1 MAGRNLRHRHFG
13 NRLEHAGALHDAG
26 EHAGG
31 KQDAGHGQ
39 GGFRM
44 GVDAGALGVH
54 VRVIDAQRRHGAE
67 HEHHHRIDPAG
78 DHHHHHQHGEDQVDP
93 EQPWATQ
100 LDVVVAEHP
109 LRHGVDR
116 RAGAQAQAFFF
127 TVAEPP
133 GAGENE
139 DKANDLHRDQRLEQ
153 VRHRHM
159 QRRRRAQHGAGPWQE
174 VDPGGQGADA
184 GEDALVDAQPRI
196 QRQHRRHRHQKGD
209 RAGAVQMHQQGQGR
223 GTDDNPRR
231 TRSYRAQDAIN
242 DGIQH
247 AGIGHDPEKQDRE
260 HKHAHHRG
268 DVLDPG
274 NDEGAGLQAEPT
286 EQRGDDR
293 QGDQGHQR
301 REAFAHD
308 GSEQAQDGNDAQ
320 GCEHG
325 LLQSGL
331 GGRLLFSLEY
341 WKRVTLCKFEYS
353 PARVRKNKMKNSIQ
367 HIQAF
372 LAVARTG
379 SFTKAAS
386 ELHLSPSALTV
397 QVQQL
402 EEWLGVA
409 LLDRSPRHVS
419 LTAAGQE
426 ARGPMEKLLLDLDN
440 IVTGSRDL
448 AALRRGVVTIAALP
462 SVCAGAL
469 PPALRLF
476 RERFAGIEVRL
487 QDLVAHRIHAQVR
500 AGDVDFG
507 IGVRARLSHGLEFVP
522 VLNDRLCAFVP
533 LDHPFARHRQ
543 LTLAQLADQPIILTG
558 RDSSVREQVDGL
570 FDQTR
575 LTMNAGMEANYM
587 STVLAL
593 VRQGLGISV
602 LPESAADSLE
612 GLQRIHI
619 DHPGVNR
626 EIGLISRR
634 GMGLSPAAQRCF
646 DWLRDEL
653 SDTPLS

>member
-1 MAGRNLRHRHFG
+1 
-13 NRLEHAGALHDAG
+13 
-26 EHAGG
+26 
-31 KQDAGHGQ
+31 
-39 GGFRM
+39 
-44 GVDAGALGVH
+44 
-54 VRVIDAQRRHGAE
+54 
-67 HEHHHRIDPAG
+67 
-78 DHHHHHQHGEDQVDP
+78 
-93 EQPWATQ
+93 
-100 LDVVVAEHP
+100 
-109 LRHGVDR
+109 
-116 RAGAQAQAFFF
+116 
-127 TVAEPP
+127 
-133 GAGENE
+133 
-139 DKANDLHRDQRLEQ
+139 
-153 VRHRHM
+153 
-159 QRRRRAQHGAGPWQE
+159 
-174 VDPGGQGADA
+174 
-184 GEDALVDAQPRI
+184 
-196 QRQHRRHRHQKGD
+196 
-209 RAGAVQMHQQGQGR
+209 
-223 GTDDNPRR
+223 
-231 TRSYRAQDAIN
+231 
-242 DGIQH
+242 
-247 AGIGHDPEKQDRE
+247 
-260 HKHAHHRG
+260 
-268 DVLDPG
+268 
-274 NDEGAGLQAEPT
+274 
-286 EQRGDDR
+286 
-293 QGDQGHQR
+293 
-301 REAFAHD
+301 
-308 GSEQAQDGNDAQ
+308 
-320 GCEHG
+320 
-325 LLQSGL
+325 
-331 GGRLLFSLEY
+331 
-341 WKRVTLCKFEYS
+341 
-353 PARVRKNKMKNSIQ
+353 MKNSIQ

-448 AALRRGVVTIAALP
+448 AASRRGVVTIAALP

-575 LTMNAGMEANYM
+575 LTMKAGMEANYM